1 MSDPRREPFPD
12 ETMIDPD
19 SPNKV
24 DLLPKPADAKKPG
37 DGKDD
42 ERDEP
47 PAR

>member
-24 DLLPKPADAKKPG
+24 DLLPKPADAKKPAN
-37 DGKDD
+37 GKDD

-47 PAR
+47 LAR

>member
-19 SPNKV
+19 SPNKA
-24 DLLPKPADAKKPG
+24 DLLPKPADAKRPV
-37 DGKDD
+37 DGTED

-47 PAR
+47 APR